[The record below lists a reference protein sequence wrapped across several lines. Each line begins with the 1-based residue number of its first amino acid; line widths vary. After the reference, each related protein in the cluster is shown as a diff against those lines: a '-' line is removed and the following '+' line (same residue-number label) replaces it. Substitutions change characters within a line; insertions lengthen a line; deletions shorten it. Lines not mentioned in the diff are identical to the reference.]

1 MLLLLFTILHAS
13 DLENTDAQ
21 EEGYIDQKHKELS
34 DQVIKWSTY
43 IDKNLD
49 DTIKHYQP
57 SDSNKTSPKD
67 ANGSDTLKTED
78 EISSQD
84 IDTFFQNEK
93 FLDETEESF
102 VRLRTEIRLNSK
114 ESSKL
119 KLKLK
124 ASLALSRSRQDI
136 KFFIS
141 GDQENVKDFIEEEDE
156 ADRRPELG
164 LDFFTPLTEKI
175 ASKYSVGISGI
186 YPFTRARYS
195 MTHKT
200 DLWTIEPVQTF
211 QYSLKDDFEEETQVY
226 LDTPLMDTTLFRIE
240 LGRGTESRQKGMDY
254 LGALHLFW
262 TPIPKTGLQFTQAF
276 FGNTK
281 YEYVTDDSVE
291 PVETDTY
298 GGINNYLTSLT
309 WRQSI
314 FRKWFFYEVSPGVNY
329 SIVYDYEPN
338 YRFFVKL
345 DFYFGHIK

>member
-1 MLLLLFTILHAS
+1 MSLFLLIFILHA
-13 DLENTDAQ
+13 DEQERAVTQ
-21 EEGYIDQKHKELS
+21 EESYVDTKHKELS
-34 DQVIKWSTY
+34 EQVIKWSTY
-43 IDKNLD
+43 IDKDLD
-49 DTIKHYQP
+49 ERIRKYQDPDNNTTSSKDINDSTI
-57 SDSNKTSPKD
+57 
-67 ANGSDTLKTED
+67 TED
-78 EISSQD
+78 DITSQEV
-84 IDTFFQNEK
+84 DTFFQNQK

-102 VRLRTEIRLNSK
+102 VRVRIEARLNSK
-114 ESSKL
+114 DDSKFNL
-119 KLKLK
+119 RLK
-124 ASLALSRSRQDI
+124 ASLALSRSRDNI

-141 GDQENVKDFIEEEDE
+141 GDQDNVKEFLDEEDE
-156 ADRRPELG
+156 AQRRPELG
-164 LDFFTPLTEKI
+164 LDFFTPLTERI
-175 ASKYSVGISGI
+175 DSKYSIGISGI
-186 YPFTRARYS
+186 YPFTRVRYS

-211 QYSLKDDFEEETQVY
+211 QYSLKDDLKEETQVY
-226 LDTPLMDTTLFRIE
+226 IDTPLIDTTLLRIE

-262 TPIPKTGLQFTQAF
+262 TPAPKTGLQLTQAF

-281 YEYVTDDSVE
+281 YEYVTDSSE
-291 PVETDTY
+291 PTETDTY